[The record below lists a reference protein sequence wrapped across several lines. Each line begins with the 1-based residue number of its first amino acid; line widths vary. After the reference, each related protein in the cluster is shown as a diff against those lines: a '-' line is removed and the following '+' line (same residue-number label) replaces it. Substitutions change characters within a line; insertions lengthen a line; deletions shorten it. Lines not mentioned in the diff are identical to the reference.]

1 MVGPALT
8 RLSSHRAIHEAA
20 WAEAEQIVAWARRA
34 YGEQAND
41 LFARTVEAFLVHVE
55 TRIFSHAEEE
65 ERGLDPTWL
74 TNHPE
79 KTSTVEELRHEHDT
93 LRRMAQD
100 IDELMRLGDR
110 ARALEALQTLLE
122 HSARH
127 SRHEERWL
135 FGGEGADELQLSVPD
150 GRVVP

>member
-1 MVGPALT
+1 MAGPALT

-20 WAEAEQIVAWARRA
+20 WTEAEQIVAWARRT
-34 YGEQAND
+34 YDEQAIE

-65 ERGLDPTWL
+65 ERGLYPEWL
-74 TNHPE
+74 STHPE
-79 KTSTVEELRHEHDT
+79 KASTVEELRHEHDT
-93 LRRMAQD
+93 LRQMAQR
-100 IDELMRLGDR
+100 IDEVMRLGDWP
-110 ARALEALQTLLE
+110 RALEALQTLLE

-127 SRHEERWL
+127 SQHEERWL
-135 FGGEGADELQLSVPD
+135 FGGEGADELSLPVLD